1 MCVCVSF
8 AQALREEKQSYEKE
22 MMNMRAKY
30 EEDAAHFKESQSRAL
45 EEISKK
51 HRATL
56 ESTQSASEKDKN
68 RLLAVSVHKYYC
80 PENIPVCTLY
90 SKHEY
95 AVLCCNIPII
105 SM

>member
-1 MCVCVSF
+1 MCVCVCVSF

-68 RLLAVSVHKYYC
+68 RLLAVSVHKYY
-80 PENIPVCTLY
+80 
-90 SKHEY
+90 Y